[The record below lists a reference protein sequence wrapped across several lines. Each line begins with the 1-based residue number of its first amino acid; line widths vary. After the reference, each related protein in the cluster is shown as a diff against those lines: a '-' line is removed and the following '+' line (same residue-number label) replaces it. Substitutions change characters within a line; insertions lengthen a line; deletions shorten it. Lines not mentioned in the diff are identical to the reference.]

1 MLQSQLSIDFQHI
14 QFSSISQLLLAN
26 TPQRT
31 GANLRLK
38 GKRTLKAASSRTNLV
53 AFFCAFVFYFCIS
66 QLNLLISFI
75 GKKLHYPPLPMNFVL
90 GKQEHTCNPS
100 AP

>member
-26 TPQRT
+26 SLQRT

-38 GKRTLKAASSRTNLV
+38 GKRTLKAAISKTNLV
-53 AFFCAFVFYFCIS
+53 GVFFRLCF
-66 QLNLLISFI
+66 FI
-75 GKKLHYPPLPMNFVL
+75 FAHPKFP
-90 GKQEHTCNPS
+90 C
-100 AP
+100 